1 MADGRFAN
9 PQGGTTIKA
18 VSLILRLVVGGVF
31 IAAGVL
37 KVLQPATFA
46 ADIGNYRLLPHEAI
60 NLLAITLP
68 WIEVVAGLLL
78 VLGAWRRASASMIAV
93 MLIVFLLAIG
103 QALARGLDVRCGCFG
118 TVEARKVGLLA
129 LGQDTALL
137 AMAAWLVWQEKD

>member
-1 MADGRFAN
+1 MK
-9 PQGGTTIKA
+9 I

-31 IAAGVL
+31 VVAGML

-68 WIEVVAGLLL
+68 WIEVGAGVLLA
-78 VLGAWRRASASMIAV
+78 LGVWKRASAAVITV
-93 MLIVFLLAIG
+93 MLIVFLVAIG

-118 TVEARKVGLLA
+118 TVEARRVSVLA
-129 LGQDTALL
+129 LGEDVALL
-137 AMAAWLVWQEKD
+137 AMAAWVAWREKD

>member
-1 MADGRFAN
+1 M
-9 PQGGTTIKA
+9 KW

-31 IAAGVL
+31 IVAGVL

-46 ADIGNYRLLPHEAI
+46 ADIGNYRVLPHEAI

-68 WIEVVAGLLL
+68 AIEIVAGVLLA
-78 VLGAWRRASASMIAV
+78 LGCWKRASAL
-93 MLIVFLLAIG
+93 LITVLMAVFLVAIG

-129 LGQDTALL
+129 LGQDTVLL
-137 AMAAWLVWQEKD
+137 AVAAWLAWRERD